1 LSQLT
6 YFERWFAFDAEI
18 VRPAKSARKGSIPNC
33 FTTVIFVMY
42 NQTDVHACFFYK
54 IVALPVKK
62 KDRAMR
68 GLSSVILNYRR
79 ETDFT
84 SNDRWVV
91 VTSPASS
98 ATLNVTV

>member
-1 LSQLT
+1 MSQLT

-33 FTTVIFVMY
+33 FVSVIFVTY
-42 NQTDVHACFFYK
+42 NQTDIHACFFYK
-54 IVALPVKK
+54 IVALSDKK
-62 KDRAMR
+62 KDRAVR
-68 GLSSVILNYRR
+68 GLSSGMLIYRL

-84 SNDRWVV
+84 SNDRCVV
-91 VTSPASS
+91 VTRPASS